1 MSSVTEVKTEE
12 ADVCCASC
20 GIAPVDD
27 IKLKIC
33 DGGCDLVKYCS
44 DRCQGNHRDQHEED
58 CKKRKAELHSKELF
72 EQPDGTHLGECPI
85 CFLPLPIDLK
95 KSTFCSGCCK
105 LVCKG
110 CVYAK
115 FKSSGKENCAFCREP
130 PVVGDKKNEKRAMKR
145 VKVNDPAALSQMG
158 TRRYREGDYETAFE
172 YFRKAA
178 ELGDSEAHYQL
189 GIMYRKGEGV
199 EEDEKK
205 AIYHYEKAAIGG
217 QPHARYNLACD
228 EWKKNDIERSVKHFI
243 IAAKLGLEQSMKQLW
258 KQYSEGR
265 ITKQDLEDTLRCHK
279 AAIDATKSVQREEA
293 EAYFQRVA
301 ASRR

>member
-1 MSSVTEVKTEE
+1 MNSVTEVKTEE
-12 ADVCCASC
+12 AGICCASC
-20 GIAPVDD
+20 GIAAVDD
-27 IKLKIC
+27 IKLEEC
-33 DGGCDLVKYCS
+33 NGGCDLVKYCS

-58 CKKRKAELHSKELF
+58 CKKRKAELHDKELF

-85 CFLPLPIDLK
+85 CFLPLPLDLK

-110 CVYAK
+110 CVYAN
-115 FKSSGKENCAFCREP
+115 FKSSGRNRCPFCREP

-145 VKVNDPAALSQMG
+145 VKANDPAALLEMG
-158 TRRYREGDYETAFE
+158 IRRQCEKDYDKAFE
-172 YFRKAA
+172 YLKKAA
-178 ELGDSEAHYQL
+178 ELGDTQAHYNL
-189 GIMYRKGEGV
+189 GCMYLQGWGV
-199 EEDEKK
+199 DADKEK
-205 AIYHYEKAAIGG
+205 AVCHYEKAAIGG

-228 EWKKNDIERSVKHFI
+228 EWENDIDRSVKHFI
-243 IAAKLGLEQSMKQLW
+243 IAAKLGLEQSMKRLW
-258 KQYSEGR
+258 VEYSEGR

-293 EAYFQRVA
+293 EAYFQRLA